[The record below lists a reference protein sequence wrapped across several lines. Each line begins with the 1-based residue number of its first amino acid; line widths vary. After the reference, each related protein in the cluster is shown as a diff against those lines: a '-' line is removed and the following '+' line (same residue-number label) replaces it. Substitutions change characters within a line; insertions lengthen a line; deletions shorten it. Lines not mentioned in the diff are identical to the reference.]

1 MKHIMII
8 YNIYIQTTKKLLAHK
23 QLTTTIFRQQVVEH
37 FSATAENSDHLLYW
51 ASSIY
56 MFGCS

>member
-1 MKHIMII
+1 MII

-37 FSATAENSDHLLYW
+37 FLATAENSDHLLYW

-56 MFGCS
+56 VFGCS